1 MRPYEVQ
8 QEELIRYINQHASKS
23 KLMLKLRDRLLNEQR
38 GKATPTLAFIYGCE
52 VLNRKDL
59 YAEKK

>member
-1 MRPYEVQ
+1 
-8 QEELIRYINQHASKS
+8 
-23 KLMLKLRDRLLNEQR
+23 MLKLRDRLLNEQR